1 MREIQLK
8 RNGEEIGTFD
18 FYNLLVRGDTSTD
31 LKLISND
38 VIVINPVGK
47 TISIDGEIKNPTI
60 WIKNEESFVDLID
73 FSSGFT
79 SKADKTKI
87 TLSKIANNG
96 ERLCNYSFEQIK
108 IWS

>member
-1 MREIQLK
+1 M
-8 RNGEEIGTFD
+8 
-18 FYNLLVRGDTSTD
+18 
-31 LKLISND
+31 ISND

-47 TISIDGEIKNPTI
+47 TISIDGEIKNPAI
-60 WIKNEESFVDLID
+60 YELKNEESFVDLIE

-96 ERLCNYSFEQIK
+96 ERIYANHSFEQIK
-108 IWS
+108 DLILDDGDEIFIHSLSNTPRK